1 MHVNQYKHWNN
12 HTHTHTHTHTVTV
25 LTHVYQ
31 LNNQWNQFITY
42 HFYQATKLTCA
53 GSSKDSYT
61 SPEQPWSFPASL
73 SMANCCS
80 FQVSLSAH
88 FLSLQYN
95 YRCHCQMVKWY
106 WHYMSSSKF
115 CCQTISCRNRPC
127 WSSPIIRL
135 QRKRLHTYYTLGK
148 LTLHSR
154 KSIPAEK
161 THMLIPPLLQSH
173 QHHHQWRTTIMKYND

>member
-1 MHVNQYKHWNN
+1 MWISVNTDITI
-12 HTHTHTHTHTVTV
+12 HTHTHTHTHSDSTYSYT
-25 LTHVYQ
+25 YQ

-42 HFYQATKLTCA
+42 HFYQATKLTCV

-73 SMANCCS
+73 SMANRCS

-88 FLSLQYN
+88 FPSLQYK
-95 YRCHCQMVKWY
+95 CQMMKWY

-127 WSSPIIRL
+127 WSSPIIRIQGKL
-135 QRKRLHTYYTLGK
+135 LHIYYTLGK

-154 KSIPAEK
+154 KSIPIEK
-161 THMLIPPLLQSH
+161 THMLIPPILQSH
-173 QHHHQWRTTIMKYND
+173 QHHHQ